1 MQQNDARAAL
11 LLDTIENNRGGDQAS
26 PIPDRT
32 TLDAATRAQTSAA
45 GGSDEW
51 IRTRCRIAWDRLLP
65 AGASGSAPARAWLA
79 RETPV
84 GFPILIAM
92 AVAFVSGSGIDRLA
106 GAPYLRLVEPAIWAV
121 IVFNLGVY
129 AVLVITALINPGHT
143 TRGIGAF
150 FMATLGRVTEQLEG
164 RPQDLMRLATPAG
177 WEAFMAEWRA
187 LSSVVDGARS
197 RAVMHA
203 AAAMLGLGVIAGFYA
218 RGLTTDYAL
227 GWESTFLNA
236 DSMHTLV
243 HWLLGPASAISGVSL
258 PDRETIAELRVVAG
272 GQATGGG
279 AAAALVHLN
288 ALSLLLVVV
297 LPRSLLAAITWRQAL
312 RQRRNFP
319 LPARLR
325 TRGQARAARAPS
337 GDLGQVVI
345 IVHGPIEAA
354 RAKALAVALPSPK
367 PVRTLEVASG
377 DEDGA
382 IMPTAAHTLV
392 FLASMIATPEIE
404 THGRLL
410 ARLRQALPAAR
421 FLIALDT
428 EPFERRFG
436 QWPARIDERRNA
448 WRAFAEEARVALAML
463 DLASGDDQRCQSSV
477 IEALAV
483 TSQFGGPPR

>member
-11 LLDTIENNRGGDQAS
+11 LLDTIENHRGGDQAS
-26 PIPDRT
+26 SIPDRT
-32 TLDAATRAQTSAA
+32 ALDAATRARTSAA

-65 AGASGSAPARAWLA
+65 AGASGSEPARAWLA
-79 RETPV
+79 RVTPV

-92 AVAFVSGSGIDRLA
+92 AVAFVFGAGIDRLA

-129 AVLVITALINPGHT
+129 AVLVITALINPGHN
-143 TRGIGAF
+143 TRGTGAF

-177 WEAFMAEWRA
+177 WAAFMTEWRT
-187 LSSVVDGARS
+187 LSSVLNGARS
-197 RAVMHA
+197 RALMHA

-243 HWLLGPASAISGVSL
+243 HWVLGPASVISGVTL

-288 ALSLLLVVV
+288 ALSLLLIVV
-297 LPRSLLAAITWRQAL
+297 LPRALLAVISWQQAL

-325 TRGQARAARAPS
+325 ARGQVRTAMEPS
-337 GDLGQVVI
+337 DDLGQVVI
-345 IVHGPIEAA
+345 IVHGALEAA
-354 RAKALAVALPSPK
+354 RAAPLAVALPGSE
-367 PVRTLEVASG
+367 PVRTLEVTSG
-377 DEDGA
+377 DEDEA
-382 IMPTAAHTLV
+382 IMPTAANTLV
-392 FLASMIATPEIE
+392 FLASMNATPEIE

-421 FLIALDT
+421 VVIALDT

-448 WRAFAEEARVALAML
+448 WRAFAEQARVALAML
-463 DLASGDDQRCQSSV
+463 DLASGDDMRFRIAV
-477 IEALAV
+477 IEAL
-483 TSQFGGPPR
+483 GGTFQSDGRSR